1 MTDGGPAVDA
11 SPTVTWRRVAITL
24 QLSTMKPV
32 PMKVASIVA
41 VFAWWVIVN
50 LQAILGPYGNIS
62 QCASAAA
69 EYAKAH
75 NVVATCQRDN

>member
-1 MTDGGPAVDA
+1 
-11 SPTVTWRRVAITL
+11 
-24 QLSTMKPV
+24 MKP
-32 PMKVASIVA
+32 ARIV
-41 VFAWWVIVN
+41 VGLFAWWVIVN
-50 LQAILGPYGNIS
+50 LQLVLGPFGTSS